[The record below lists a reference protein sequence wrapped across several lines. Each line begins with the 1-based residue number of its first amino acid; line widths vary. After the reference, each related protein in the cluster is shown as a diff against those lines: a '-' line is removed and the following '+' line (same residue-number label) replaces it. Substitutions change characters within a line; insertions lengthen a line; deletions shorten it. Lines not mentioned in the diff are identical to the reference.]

1 MYLYAFRLLYML
13 VTFERVSR
21 VVFMFISANAYAFSV
36 VRFSSNVSA
45 HITLVHMN
53 DDIDK
58 VGKLERT

>member
-1 MYLYAFRLLYML
+1 ML
-13 VTFERVSR
+13 VSLECVSW

-45 HITLVHMN
+45 HITLIHMN
-53 DDIDK
+53 GDIDK